1 MIQFISDSRNKNFL
15 RLWWAQLI
23 SQFGD
28 RITQMALIGL
38 AYELGG
44 QQPSATS
51 LAKLLSFTII
61 PVFLVGPIAG
71 VFVDRWDR
79 QKTLLI
85 CDIARALLVLTIPL
99 IFMFWKTMLPIYA
112 VIFLMFCFSRFY
124 VPAKMSIIPEIVR
137 QEHLL
142 TANSLMTTTGMIAF
156 ALGCALGGF
165 LVEWFGARG
174 GFLFDAAT
182 FFASGLLILSMTR
195 HLFVKIDRH
204 AILEQGKEILQLER
218 SFWHEMK
225 DGVAYLFHKKEIRFV
240 IATLFILLAAAG
252 AVYVV
257 IIVFVQ
263 QIFHSVTRHLGVLA
277 VTLGAG
283 LFLGTVIYGKFGRRL
298 SWYRTIFLC
307 LILGGIMMLA
317 FVWGITSWPS
327 VWLAFFL
334 TLGLGMV
341 IGPVFIAAN
350 TIIHEVAD
358 EQMQGKVFSS
368 LEIVIHLA
376 FMIAMLISSW
386 LSEFIAPAM
395 ILSTVAGVF
404 GVVGLLGLWRCG
416 HLERN
421 APKSAHS

>member
-1 MIQFISDSRNKNFL
+1 MIRFFSDSRNKNFL

-61 PVFLVGPIAG
+61 PVFLVGPVAG

-99 IFMFWKTMLPIYA
+99 IFMFWKTMIPIYA
-112 VIFLMFCFSRFY
+112 VVFLMFCFSRFY

-142 TANSLMTTTGMIAF
+142 TANSLLTTTGMIAF

-195 HLFVKIDRH
+195 HLFVTIDRH
-204 AILEQGKEILQLER
+204 TILEQGKEILQLER

-225 DGVAYLFHKKEIRFV
+225 DGVVYLFHKKEIRFV

-263 QIFHSVTRHLGVLA
+263 QVFHSVTRHLGVLA

-283 LFLGTVIYGKFGRRL
+283 LFLGALIYGKLGRSL

-317 FVWGITSWPS
+317 FVWGITCWPN
-327 VWLAFFL
+327 VWLAFLL

-376 FMIAMLISSW
+376 FMIAMLVSSW
-386 LSEFIAPAM
+386 LSEFIDPAV
-395 ILSTVAGVF
+395 ILSTVAAVF
-404 GVVGLLGLWRCG
+404 GVVGLLGLWRYG
-416 HLERN
+416 RSDG
-421 APKSAHS
+421 APVSGQG